1 MSEKQQ
7 HKDISETLFL
17 PKTSFA
23 MRAGLP
29 EQEPKILEEWSKKD
43 IYKALRSASKDKKKF
58 TLHDGPPY
66 ANGNLHMG
74 HALNKILKDF
84 VVRSQQMLNQ
94 DSSYTVSY
102 THLTLPTKA

>member
-29 EQEPKILEEWSKKD
+29 EQEPKIL
-43 IYKALRSASKDKKKF
+43 
-58 TLHDGPPY
+58 
-66 ANGNLHMG
+66 
-74 HALNKILKDF
+74 
-84 VVRSQQMLNQ
+84 
-94 DSSYTVSY
+94 
-102 THLTLPTKA
+102 